1 MLGGQAD
8 MQAGKDQKVKAEA
21 NAEAK
26 ANADARAN
34 KAEQAGDN
42 EQGKPRLSV
51 IWRAARRP
59 VAVIAFGVLLYEFL
73 ENFDAV
79 MAALKGFFSL
89 LTPVFLAIAISFL
102 ANMPMRFLEKQGV

>member
-34 KAEQAGDN
+34 NACPCFDVKKE
-42 EQGKPRLSV
+42 
-51 IWRAARRP
+51 
-59 VAVIAFGVLLYEFL
+59 FGE
-73 ENFDAV
+73 
-79 MAALKGFFSL
+79 
-89 LTPVFLAIAISFL
+89 
-102 ANMPMRFLEKQGV
+102 